1 MIGAQDCVPT
11 LLVLPAPSS
20 DVQHK
25 LAFSNQKLFHNYGLR
40 KAVRRLI
47 FVIVLEGG
55 PGVEGGGYLGDGEGG
70 LAAVVEDFDE
80 DLGGAAGTVED

>member
-1 MIGAQDCVPT
+1 MT
-11 LLVLPAPSS
+11 LCQSV
-20 DVQHK
+20 
-25 LAFSNQKLFHNYGLR
+25 
-40 KAVRRLI
+40 

-80 DLGGAAGTVED
+80 DFGGAAGTVED